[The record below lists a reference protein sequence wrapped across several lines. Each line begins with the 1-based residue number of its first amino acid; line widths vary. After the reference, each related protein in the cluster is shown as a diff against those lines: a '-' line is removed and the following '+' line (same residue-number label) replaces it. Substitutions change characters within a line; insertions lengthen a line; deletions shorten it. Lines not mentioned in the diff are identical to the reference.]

1 MVSVE
6 QQDPELLQHLGWTF
20 YICCGTLFYA
30 SLVTVLL
37 GVVHGDSA
45 RVEPA
50 VRTAVGLSVIA
61 A

>member
-37 GVVHGDSA
+37 GVVHGDGA

-50 VRTAVGLSVIA
+50 VRRAVGLSVIA